1 MSSNVEQEVTH
12 SAGVTLAGAEGT
24 IAIDGSYGEGG
35 GQVLRTS
42 LTLSV
47 LTGRPLEITRIRA
60 GRKKPG
66 LRPQHLT
73 AVRALAA
80 SCAGEL
86 HGDVINSQRLVFRP
100 GGRPSG
106 GDYLFDVNDAAQ
118 GGSAGAVTLIAQA
131 VLLPLAF
138 ASGPSRVTLR
148 GGTHVP
154 WSPPFHYLRDVFL
167 PVIGRMGCRAEAHL
181 NGWGWYPVGQGEVEL
196 VVQPCRGM
204 TGLQWMERGELA
216 QVTGVAGVTNLP
228 AHIPQR
234 MASRANNLLRGAG
247 ITGRVEAL
255 RARGAAA
262 GAGIF
267 LTADY
272 ASGPAGFS
280 ALGRRGLPAEK
291 VAESACA
298 SFFEHHQD
306 LPAAVDPWLA
316 DQLILPLALAA
327 GESALTTSKI
337 TQHTLTNIHI
347 VAQFLGA
354 GIEVEGRGEGGTVR
368 ISGIGYHV

>member
-1 MSSNVEQEVTH
+1 MADPERMVR
-12 SAGVTLAGAEGT
+12 
-24 IAIDGSYGEGG
+24 IDGSYGEGG

-42 LTLSV
+42 LVLSA
-47 LTGRPLEITRIRA
+47 LTGRPVEIAGIRA

-80 SCAGEL
+80 ICAAEL
-86 HGDVINSQRLVFRP
+86 RGDAINSQELAFRP
-100 GGRPSG
+100 GSRPSG
-106 GDYLFDVNDAAQ
+106 GDYVFDVTDAAR

-138 ASGPSRVTLR
+138 STGSSRVTLR

-167 PVIGRMGCRAEAHL
+167 PVVGRIGCRAKARL
-181 NGWGWYPVGQGEVEL
+181 NGWGWYPIGQGEVEL
-196 VVQPCRGM
+196 GIEPSRGM
-204 TGLQWMERGELA
+204 TNLQWTERGELA
-216 QVTGVAGVTNLP
+216 QVTGEAAVTNLP

-247 ITGRVEAL
+247 LTARVEAL
-255 RARGAAA
+255 RAKGAAA

-272 ASGPAGFS
+272 ANGPAGFS

-291 VAESACA
+291 VAEGACET
-298 SFFEHHQD
+298 FFEHHQD
-306 LPAAVDPWLA
+306 VAAAVDPFLA
-316 DQLILPLALAA
+316 DQLVVPLALAA
-327 GESALTTSKI
+327 GDSAYTTSKI
-337 TQHTLTNIHI
+337 TQHTLTSIHI
-347 VAQFLGA
+347 VRQFLET
-354 GIEVEGRGEGGTVR
+354 GIEVERRGEGGTVR
-368 ISGIGYHV
+368 ISGVGYHV